1 MDTVIYSASP
11 LKAYAGGIFMIALF
25 FVLGVFGLLSAV
37 LPGRGRKKAKPAR
50 RILMGMLGA
59 LMCACGVILILVMVR
74 EYQGGVKTVLVRIT
88 EKRIV
93 EKNCPDGGVCKDYVI
108 DSNDGEKNYV
118 FGPAK
123 TAWDKIEENACYRFT
138 YFPAQSLLGDS
149 LSEEDAP
156 PSFYETTGAI
166 TRIELANC
174 P

>member
-1 MDTVIYSASP
+1 VDTVIYSASP

-25 FVLGVFGLLSAV
+25 FVLGLFGLLSAI
-37 LPGRGRKKAKPAR
+37 LPGRGRRKAKPVKR
-50 RILMGMLGA
+50 LLMGLLGL
-59 LMCACGVILILVMVR
+59 LMFACGAILTIVMIR
-74 EYQGGVKTVLVRIT
+74 EYQSGVQTVLVRVA

-93 EKNCPDGGVCKDYVI
+93 EKNCPDGGICKDYVVETT
-108 DSNDGEKNYV
+108 DGEKNYV

-123 TAWDKIEENACYRFT
+123 SAWDKVEENACYRFT

-149 LSEEDAP
+149 LSEGDAP
-156 PSFYETTGAI
+156 PSLYETTGAI